1 MKNKFNNNNA
11 TFCKITALLSSV
23 MLDKTTL
30 ILPAEFKVNFVV
42 VRGGGD
48 VGGLAKHLVFPS
60 RCRYFDSRLPEFIKT
75 GQGDAKCKRA
85 LLKYPRTFVSNSL
98 ESIKTATNSSYI
110 RVQGL
115 KSRGG

>member
-42 VRGGGD
+42 VRGGGGGSGD
-48 VGGLAKHLVFPS
+48 VG
-60 RCRYFDSRLPEFIKT
+60 
-75 GQGDAKCKRA
+75 
-85 LLKYPRTFVSNSL
+85 VSQAFSISISL
-98 ESIKTATNSSYI
+98 
-110 RVQGL
+110 
-115 KSRGG
+115 